1 MEQKLREVGGPIRV
15 PSGTAPGYRDTGSGR
30 LGNVGGYGFNY
41 SSAFSGT
48 GSVFLHFS
56 TQYFNPFSVGY
67 RGHGFP
73 LRCLSE

>member
-1 MEQKLREVGGPIRV
+1 MPGGL
-15 PSGTAPGYRDTGSGR
+15 APGYRDTGSGR